1 MRTIKFKIIMGIV
14 FCSILSAAIIAVLST
29 NSAGAI
35 TNEDSEQ
42 ILELTCVSKADEIDA
57 LIARIEQSVDTLA
70 NIIVKNLDLDKIM
83 TNPEYEPD
91 YTKKIDPII
100 LEFAEHTEGA
110 ITAYLR
116 YNPEFTN
123 PVSGVFYMW
132 SDQERD
138 YLPAELTDFS
148 IYEKDELEHVGWY
161 YIPIENK
168 SSTWMGPYWNDNIK
182 IYIISYVVPLF
193 INETPVGIIGM
204 DIKFSQITDIIDKT
218 KIYDT
223 GYAFLTNSDSEIMY
237 HNKLEIGSE
246 IASLG
251 ENGELKELS
260 NFFKAGGN
268 EGVPFEYTYYGE
280 KKSLVYKTIGNDMY
294 FVLSAP
300 DNEISA
306 GANQLKKNIFY
317 LMTITTL
324 IVIVVGSVIGFNI
337 SRPVKKLTIVIR
349 KIADLDFRGDIQIEG
364 LEKRKDE
371 TGIMAKEVRKMRQK
385 LNNMVVALQKTN
397 LVISKS
403 MDGLN
408 LVMKE
413 NQAVS
418 EDNSAATQHIAA
430 GMEETSEN
438 TQRITENVNNVTQS
452 SHQMKDLVQKGQDNS
467 KEVMQRATQ
476 LRSVAE
482 TSSNKTITM
491 YQSLKEQSTKAV
503 EQSRAVEQI
512 HVLTGNIQKI
522 SSQTNLLAL
531 NANIEAA
538 RAGEAGRG
546 FSVVAKEIG
555 QLASQTF
562 QTVEDINHIVG
573 DVTEAV
579 SGLSHCLED
588 TVYFLDHTVLSDY
601 ESFKKTAEEY
611 QKDAGFFGNIL
622 ENLQGA
628 MVELNNT
635 LSEISNATGEMNQTI
650 EQSTKGVSQIAEK
663 TEEVVIRTTDGYQ
676 RLKDCGES
684 IENLKNII
692 NQFQL

>member
-1 MRTIKFKIIMGIV
+1 MRTIKFKIIIGIV
-14 FCSILSAAIIAVLST
+14 FCSILCAAIIAVLST
-29 NSAGAI
+29 ESASTI
-35 TNEDSEQ
+35 TNEDSGQ
-42 ILELTCVSKADEIDA
+42 ILELTCTSKADEIDA

-83 TNPEYEPD
+83 TNPEYEPN
-91 YTKKIDPII
+91 YTKEIDPII

-148 IYEKDELEHVGWY
+148 IYEKDDLEHVGWY
-161 YIPIENK
+161 YIPIQNK
-168 SSTWMGPYWNDNIK
+168 SSIWMGPYWNDNIK
-182 IYIISYVVPLF
+182 IHIISYVIPLY
-193 INETPVGIIGM
+193 INEVPVGIIGM
-204 DIKFSQITDIIDKT
+204 DIKFSQITDIIDQT

-260 NFFKAGGN
+260 NFFKTDGN
-268 EGVPFEYTYYGE
+268 EGVPFKYTYYGE
-280 KKSLVYKTIGNDMY
+280 KKSLLYKTIGNDMY

-300 DNEISA
+300 DKEISA
-306 GANQLKKNIFY
+306 GANQLKKNIIY
-317 LMTITTL
+317 LMLTATL
-324 IVIVVGSVIGFNI
+324 IVIVIGSIIGFSI
-337 SRPVKKLTIVIR
+337 SRPVKKLTGVIR
-349 KIADLDFRGDIQIEG
+349 KIADLDFRGGIQTEG

-371 TGIMAKEVRKMRQK
+371 TGIMAKEVGKMRQK
-385 LNNMVVALQKTN
+385 LSNMVMALQKTN
-397 LVISKS
+397 LVISES

-418 EDNSAATQHIAA
+418 EDNSAATQQIAA

-438 TQRITENVNNVTQS
+438 TQRITENVSDVTQS

-476 LRSVAE
+476 LRSIAE

-491 YQSLKEQSTKAV
+491 YQSIKEQSTKAV
-503 EQSRAVEQI
+503 EQSKAVEQI

-562 QTVEDINHIVG
+562 QTVEDINRIVG

-588 TVYFLDHTVLSDY
+588 TVYFLDHTVLADY

-622 ENLQGA
+622 GNLQDA

-635 LSEISNATGEMNQTI
+635 ISEISEATEEMNQTI

-663 TEEVVIRTTDGYQ
+663 TGEVVIRTTDGYQ

-692 NQFQL
+692 NEFQL